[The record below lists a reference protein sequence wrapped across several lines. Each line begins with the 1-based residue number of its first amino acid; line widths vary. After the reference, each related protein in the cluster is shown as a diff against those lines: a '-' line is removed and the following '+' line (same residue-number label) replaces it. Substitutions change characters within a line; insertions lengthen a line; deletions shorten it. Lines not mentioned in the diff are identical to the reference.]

1 MKPKQKQKSKYTPVN
16 MNNMFT
22 YASKEDPKPE
32 PAYMTQKDQE
42 WFRYFGID
50 GTCLEHDL
58 LRCGICRR
66 LATYQCFSALEE

>member
-1 MKPKQKQKSKYTPVN
+1 MKQKPKQKYTPIN

-22 YASKEDPKPE
+22 YASKEDAKPKVE
-32 PAYMTQKDQE
+32 QETEKDRE